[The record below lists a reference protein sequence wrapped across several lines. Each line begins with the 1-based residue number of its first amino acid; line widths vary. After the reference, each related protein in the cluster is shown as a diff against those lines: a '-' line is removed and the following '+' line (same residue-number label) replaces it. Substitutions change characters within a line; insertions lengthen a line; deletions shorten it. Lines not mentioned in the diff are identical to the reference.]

1 MRKGD
6 EAKMRT
12 HRAFSS
18 LAALSAILSAS
29 DMRSGPCDARTYVP
43 SHTQVLLRA
52 FITAVAVDAPY
63 VESRDAIGQQARP
76 ALHFVDFDDLRT
88 PQPAVEHVYPLEHLR
103 QRVDGQDGPCTRL
116 TGMDGELAGQ
126 LVRSV
131 PAKSASF
138 KQKRN

>member
-1 MRKGD
+1 ML
-6 EAKMRT
+6 APT
-12 HRAFSS
+12 YQ
-18 LAALSAILSAS
+18 AALECCYVRS
-29 DMRSGPCDARTYVP
+29 DSRSR
-43 SHTQVLLRA
+43 L
-52 FITAVAVDAPY
+52 DAPY
-63 VESRDAIGQQARP
+63 MEPRDAIGQPARP

-116 TGMDGELAGQ
+116 TRLDGELAGQ